1 METLCPVEDK
11 EGATPSL
18 TEPMGGA
25 ETVAANETL
34 LPLEGFACSSCHDC
48 FFRDNLLSED
58 VAEEAVTVEFSVVE
72 LCTEVAV
79 EFCRIRD
86 KEVDTPSKKEGSV
99 CCFSE
104 S

>member
-1 METLCPVEDK
+1 METLYPVEDK
-11 EGATPSL
+11 EGTTPSL

-25 ETVAANETL
+25 KTVAANETL
-34 LPLEGFACSSCHDC
+34 LLLEGFACSNCHDC
-48 FFRDNLLSED
+48 FFRDDLLSED
-58 VAEEAVTVEFSVVE
+58 VVDEDVSVEFSVVE

-86 KEVDTPSKKEGSV
+86 KDADTPSKKEGPG